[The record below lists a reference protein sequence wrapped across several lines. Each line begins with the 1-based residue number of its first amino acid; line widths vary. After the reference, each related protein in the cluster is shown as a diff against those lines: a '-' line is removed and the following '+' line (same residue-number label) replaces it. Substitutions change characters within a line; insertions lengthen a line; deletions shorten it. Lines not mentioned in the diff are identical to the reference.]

1 MIFNI
6 PAMLG
11 SLREVTFELYIMHL
25 RAAISILHKVKSYV
39 LCTET
44 NFLSENKVKQIVEI
58 QMRVM

>member
-1 MIFNI
+1 
-6 PAMLG
+6 MLG